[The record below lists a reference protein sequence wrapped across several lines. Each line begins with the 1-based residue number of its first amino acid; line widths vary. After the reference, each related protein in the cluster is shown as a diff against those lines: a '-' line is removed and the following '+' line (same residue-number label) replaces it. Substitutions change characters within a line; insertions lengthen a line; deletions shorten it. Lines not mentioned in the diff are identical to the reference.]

1 MEEKHKILTDIG
13 KLLQI
18 INNQENVNL
27 TAIRNHFTFT
37 KSVKKKKITSSIDPR
52 ARKDRDGVVFLYCSN
67 CCGID
72 MTLSIKTKRS
82 TQQLARIDERPVKES
97 LLITQLMKT

>member
-37 KSVKKKKITSSIDPR
+37 KSVKITSPIDPR

-82 TQQLARIDERPVKES
+82 TQQLARTDERPAKVS
-97 LLITQLMKT
+97 LLITQLIKT